1 MQINWSVREL
11 DVFLAL
17 AQTLS
22 FRRTASQVNL
32 SQSAVSGVV
41 TRLEEALGVRLFDR
55 TTRSVQ
61 LTGAGQVFVEQ
72 AMLMRTQTDEAVRA
86 VRNVAELQVGNVRL
100 AALPS
105 LAATV
110 VPAACARY
118 RLRFPGVQFQIFDTL
133 SGPAFDLVRAGQVD
147 FALTAANPAYAD
159 LDYTP
164 LAADGF
170 VLLIPP
176 GHPLAAARGPLR
188 WVDIANLTHISMPLP
203 TSVRQYAD
211 AALLQHRVRFA
222 PVYELEHL
230 ASITAMVAS
239 GLGVAA
245 LPELA
250 AAVATMPGVVR
261 RRIVDPDISR
271 PIGLVTRRYRSLSPA
286 ATAMVETLREEMVRL
301 APARLPESS
310 SSGESAVA
318 GVAAATR
325 ARASKAPKPARSRV
339 NP

>member
-17 AQTLS
+17 AETLS
-22 FRRTASQVNL
+22 FRRTAAQVNL

-61 LTGAGQVFVEQ
+61 LTDAGQVFAEQ
-72 AMLMRTQTDEAVRA
+72 AVLMRTQTDEAVRA
-86 VRNVAELQVGNVRL
+86 VRSVAELQAGNVRL

-110 VPAACARY
+110 VPAACSRY
-118 RLRFPGVQFQIFDTL
+118 RLRFPGVQFQVFDTL

-164 LAADGF
+164 LASDGF

-188 WVDIANLTHISMPLP
+188 WVDVANLTHISMPLP

-211 AALLQHRVRFA
+211 AALLQHRVRFE

-230 ASITAMVAS
+230 ASIAAMVAC

-250 AAVATMPGVVR
+250 AAVATMPGVVQR
-261 RRIVDPDISR
+261 PMVEPDISR

-286 ATAMVETLREEMVRL
+286 ATALVEMLREEMVLR
-301 APARLPESS
+301 APVRVPESAA
-310 SSGESAVA
+310 SGESSATFTSQVA
-318 GVAAATR
+318 KRTNLGSSLFPGHTQ
-325 ARASKAPKPARSRV
+325 
-339 NP
+339 

>member
-17 AQTLS
+17 AETLS
-22 FRRTASQVNL
+22 FRRTAAQVNL

-61 LTGAGQVFVEQ
+61 LTDAGQVFAEHAV
-72 AMLMRTQTDEAVRA
+72 LMRTQTDEAVRA

-110 VPAACARY
+110 VPVACARY
-118 RLRFPGVQFQIFDTL
+118 RLRFPGVQFQVFDTL

-159 LDYTP
+159 LDYMP
-164 LAADGF
+164 LASDGF

-188 WVDIANLTHISMPLP
+188 WVDVANLTHISMPLP

-211 AALLQHRVRFA
+211 AALLQHRVRFE

-230 ASITAMVAS
+230 ASITAMVAC

-250 AAVATMPGVVR
+250 AAVATMPGVVQR
-261 RRIVDPDISR
+261 PMVEPDISR

-286 ATAMVETLREEMVRL
+286 ATALVEMLREEMVLR
-301 APARLPESS
+301 APVRLPELAASDESS
-310 SSGESAVA
+310 ATFTSQVA
-318 GVAAATR
+318 KRTNLG
-325 ARASKAPKPARSRV
+325 SPLFPGHIQ
-339 NP
+339 

>member
-17 AQTLS
+17 AETLS
-22 FRRTASQVNL
+22 FRRTAAQVNL

-61 LTGAGQVFVEQ
+61 LTDAGQVFAEHAV
-72 AMLMRTQTDEAVRA
+72 LMRTQTDEAVRA

-110 VPAACARY
+110 VPVACARY
-118 RLRFPGVQFQIFDTL
+118 RLRFPGVQFQVFDTL

-164 LAADGF
+164 LASDGF

-188 WVDIANLTHISMPLP
+188 WVDVANLTHISMPLP

-211 AALLQHRVRFA
+211 AALLQHRVRFE

-230 ASITAMVAS
+230 ASITAMVAC

-250 AAVATMPGVVR
+250 AAVATMPGVVQR
-261 RRIVDPDISR
+261 PMVEPDISR
-271 PIGLVTRRYRSLSPA
+271 PIGLVTRRYRSMSPA
-286 ATAMVETLREEMVRL
+286 ATALVEMLREEMVLRAPVRVPEL
-301 APARLPESS
+301 AASDESS
-310 SSGESAVA
+310 ATFTSQVA
-318 GVAAATR
+318 KRTNLG
-325 ARASKAPKPARSRV
+325 SPLFPGQIQ
-339 NP
+339 

>member
-1 MQINWSVREL
+1 MRINWSIREL

-17 AQTLS
+17 AATLN
-22 FRRTASQVNL
+22 FRRTATQVNL
-32 SQSAVSGVV
+32 SQSAVSGVM
-41 TRLEEALGVRLFDR
+41 TRLEDALGVRLFDR
-55 TTRSVQ
+55 TTRNVQ
-61 LTGAGQVFVEQ
+61 LTVAGHVFAEQ
-72 AMLMRTQTDEAVRA
+72 ARLLRAQTDEAVRA
-86 VRNVAELQVGNVRL
+86 VKDVAELQVGKIRL

-110 VPAACARY
+110 VPMACARFAVRY
-118 RLRFPGVQFQIFDTL
+118 PAVQFEIADTL

-176 GHPLAAARGPLR
+176 GHSLAKARGPLR
-188 WVDIANLTHISMPLP
+188 WLEVASFTHISMPLP

-211 AALLQHRVRFA
+211 AAMLQHRLRFA
-222 PVYELEHL
+222 PTYQVEHL
-230 ASITAMVAS
+230 ATITAMVAS

-250 AAVATMPGVVR
+250 AAVAAMPGVVR
-261 RRIVDPDISR
+261 RPIIDPDISR
-271 PIGLVTRRYRSLSPA
+271 PIGLVTRRHRSLSPA
-286 ATAMVETLREEMVRL
+286 AVALVDILREEMARL
-301 APARLPESS
+301 APPRLTP
-310 SSGESAVA
+310 
-318 GVAAATR
+318 T
-325 ARASKAPKPARSRV
+325 
-339 NP
+339 